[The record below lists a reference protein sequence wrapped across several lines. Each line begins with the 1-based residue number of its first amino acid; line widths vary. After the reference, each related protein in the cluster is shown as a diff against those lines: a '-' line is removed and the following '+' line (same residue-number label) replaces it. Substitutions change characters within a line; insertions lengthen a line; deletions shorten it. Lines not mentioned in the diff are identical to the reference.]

1 MAVNIEQSESIESLL
16 QRPVSK
22 NEAVFV
28 ANMFVGEPE
37 KLSELIKYN
46 SSENAKSAMRA
57 SYILGNVW
65 ELEPQLL
72 SNYQS
77 DLIKLLLETPFESVR
92 RGLLRIIE
100 SAPIPEDYLGQLF
113 DICLDWMKSEHH
125 KIAVRANAMQVL
137 YRICCVETGLA
148 AELSEQ
154 IQLIVDYGSPGIK
167 SRSKK
172 ILKKLEMLKG

>member
-1 MAVNIEQSESIESLL
+1 MAVISTKSESIESLL

-28 ANMFVGEPE
+28 AKMFMSEPE
-37 KLSELIKYN
+37 KLGELIKYN
-46 SSENAKSAMRA
+46 SCENAKSAMRA

-72 SNYQS
+72 TEYQAE
-77 DLIKLLLETPFESVR
+77 LIKLLLETPFESVR
-92 RGLLRIIE
+92 RSLLRIIE
-100 SAPIPEDYLGQLF
+100 SAPIPEEYLGQLF
-113 DICLDWMKSEHH
+113 DICLAWMKSENHE
-125 KIAVRANAMQVL
+125 IAVRANAMQVL
-137 YRICCVETGLA
+137 YRICCVETDLA

-172 ILKKLEMLKG
+172 ILKKLEMMK

>member
-1 MAVNIEQSESIESLL
+1 MAVISTKSESIESLL

-28 ANMFVGEPE
+28 ARLFVSEPV
-37 KLSELIKYN
+37 KLRELITYI
-46 SSENAKSAMRA
+46 SSENTKWAMRA
-57 SYILGNVW
+57 TYILGIVW

-72 SNYQS
+72 VAHQS
-77 DLIKLLLETPFESVR
+77 ELIKLVLETRWESVR

-100 SAPIPEDYLGQLF
+100 STPIPEEYLGKLF
-113 DICLDWMKSEHH
+113 DISLTWMKSENHE
-125 KIAVRANAMQVL
+125 IAVRCNAMQVL
-137 YRICCVETGLA
+137 YRICCVETALA

-154 IQLIVDYGSPGIK
+154 IKLIEDYGSPGII

-172 ILKKLEMLKG
+172 ILKKLETMKG